1 MSDIGHRIKKLRIQQ
16 KYSQNA
22 LAKRAGIAQAT
33 LNAIEAETKNP
44 SVETVRMLAEA
55 LCCSV
60 SELFGEESNDN
71 ALSGNERRLLVAAR
85 ALNDAGIEELI
96 RYAGLL
102 SGNMIFTEK
111 KAASSA
117 V

>member
-1 MSDIGHRIKKLRIQQ
+1 MSDIGHRIQKLRIQQ

-44 SVETVRMLAEA
+44 SVETVRLLAEA

-60 SELFGEESNDN
+60 SELMGEENDNN
-71 ALSGNERRLLVAAR
+71 ALSGNERRLIHAAR
-85 ALNDAGIEELI
+85 ALNDAGVEELI
-96 RYAGLL
+96 RYAGVL
-102 SGNMIFTEK
+102 SGNLIFTEK
-111 KAASSA
+111 KAASFA